1 MAVGDACNYPSSA
14 PKSLE
19 VQTVNKNKEIMAVA
33 TQSLEELCINS
44 IRFLA
49 IDAVE
54 KAKSGHPGL
63 PMGAAPMA
71 FVLWDR
77 FMRYNPKN
85 PKWYN
90 RDRFVLSAGHGSMLQ
105 YALLYLAGYDSVT
118 IEDIKQFR
126 QWESRTPGHP
136 ENFMTAGVE
145 VTTGPLGQGI
155 ANGVGLAMA
164 EAHMAARY
172 NKPDAKIVDHYT
184 YVILGDGCNMEGVSG
199 EACSLAGHLGLGKL
213 IALYDDNHI
222 SIDGSTDISFTEDV
236 GKRFE
241 AYGWHV
247 VVVADG
253 NTDLDAIS
261 KAIEAAKAVTDKP
274 SMIKVRTTIGYGSP
288 NKADTAGV
296 HGAALGTTEVQAT
309 REKLGWEHEP
319 FVVPEDALKHFR
331 KAVDR
336 GAKSESE
343 WNQTFADYKSKY
355 PKEAAEFERTTSN
368 KLPDGWDKVL
378 PTFKPED
385 KADSTRNF
393 SLKCLNVLAEVLPE
407 LIGGSAD
414 LAHSNMTVMKST
426 GDFQKGHYENRNL
439 RFGVREHGMG
449 AICNGIALHGSG
461 LIPYG
466 ATFLVFADYM
476 RAAIRISALS
486 HAGVL
491 WVMTH
496 DSIQLGEDG
505 PTHQP
510 IETIASLR
518 AIPDLVLI
526 RPADGNETS
535 GAYKVAIESA
545 SKHEPTLLVF
555 SRLAQPHLAGTSI
568 EGVAKG
574 AYILSD
580 SEGTPDIIL
589 IGTGGELQLC
599 AGAADKLRG
608 EGKKVRVVS
617 MPSWELFDSQDAA
630 YRESVLPAAVKKR
643 FAVEAACSF
652 GWHRYIGDGGAMLS
666 IERFGVSAPGPIALQ
681 KFGYTVDNVVAKAK
695 ELLG

>member
-1 MAVGDACNYPSSA
+1 
-14 PKSLE
+14 
-19 VQTVNKNKEIMAVA
+19 MAVA

-85 PKWYN
+85 PKWFN
-90 RDRFVLSAGHGSMLQ
+90 RDRFVLSAGHGCMLQ
-105 YALLYLAGYDSVT
+105 YALLHLTGYDSVT
-118 IEDIKQFR
+118 IDDIKQFR
-126 QWESRTPGHP
+126 QWGSKTPGHP
-136 ENFMTAGVE
+136 ENFETLGVE

-164 EAHMAARY
+164 EAHLAAKF
-172 NKPDAKIVDHYT
+172 NKPDAQIVDHYT

-222 SIDGSTDISFTEDV
+222 SIDGSTDVSFTEDV

-247 VVVADG
+247 QHVEDG
-253 NTDLDAIS
+253 NTDLEAIA
-261 KAIEAAKAVTDKP
+261 KAIDAAKAVTDKP
-274 SMIKVRTTIGYGSP
+274 SLIKVTTTIGYGSP
-288 NKADTAGV
+288 NKANTADV
-296 HGAALGTTEVQAT
+296 HGAALGGDEVKAT
-309 REKLGWEHEP
+309 RDKLGWEYPE
-319 FVVPEDALKHFR
+319 FEVPEDALKHFR

-336 GAKSESE
+336 GADLEAE
-343 WNQTFADYKSKY
+343 WNKAWADYQAKY
-355 PKEAAEFERTTSN
+355 SQEAAEFERFTSN
-368 KLPDGWDKVL
+368 KLPEGWEDAL
-378 PTFKPED
+378 PSYKPED
-385 KADSTRNF
+385 KALATRKT
-393 SLKCLNVLAEVLPE
+393 SEITLNALAPVLPE

-414 LAHSNMTVMKST
+414 LTHSNYTLLKGF
-426 GDFQKGHYENRNL
+426 GDFQKGQYANRNL

-449 AICNGIALHGSG
+449 SICNGIALHGSG
-461 LIPYG
+461 LIPYC

-476 RAAIRISALS
+476 RAAIRLSALS
-486 HAGVL
+486 QAGVIY
-491 WVMTH
+491 VMTH
-496 DSIQLGEDG
+496 DSVALGEDG

-510 IETIASLR
+510 VETIASLR
-518 AIPDLVLI
+518 AIPNLLVI

-535 GAYKVAIESA
+535 GAYKVAIKAA
-545 SKHEPTLLVF
+545 SENRPTLMAF
-555 SRLAQPHLAGTSI
+555 SRQNLPQLAGSTI
-568 EGVAKG
+568 DNVAKG

-589 IGTGGELQLC
+589 IGTGGELHLC
-599 AGAADKLRG
+599 VDAAQKLQA

-617 MPSWELFDSQDAA
+617 MPCWELFDEQDEA
-630 YRESVLPAAVKKR
+630 YRESVLPKAVTKR
-643 FAVEAACSF
+643 LVVEAASSF
-652 GWHRYIGDGGAMLS
+652 GWCRYLGNEGAMIS
-666 IERFGVSAPGPIALQ
+666 IDRFGVSAPGNVALE

-695 ELLG
+695 ALLG